1 MHAVIPQIPVSETRQ
16 VAMAWAIELGNAWV
30 HLFVQKQLSNG
41 EVPMAIKEASPE
53 RHIIGCS
60 PAGWGITASVWKVAS
75 IPFGAYSSIHL
86 HLYMVPGIFMVS
98 PVWWLCCTLE

>member
-53 RHIIGCS
+53 NTS
-60 PAGWGITASVWKVAS
+60 
-75 IPFGAYSSIHL
+75 
-86 HLYMVPGIFMVS
+86 
-98 PVWWLCCTLE
+98 